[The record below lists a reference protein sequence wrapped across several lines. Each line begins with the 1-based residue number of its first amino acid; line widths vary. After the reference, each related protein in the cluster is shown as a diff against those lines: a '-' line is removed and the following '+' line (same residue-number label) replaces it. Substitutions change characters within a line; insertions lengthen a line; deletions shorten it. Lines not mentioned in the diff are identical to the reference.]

1 MDNGKKLYKSWDD
14 NELNKLRRYV
24 DAKVS
29 IRKAAIDFDRSE
41 SSITNAAYRLRKADL
56 EANRAIKEQQR
67 MMEQMKK
74 AQAQNGQPQ
83 PDPKAIAAAH
93 ATQMQAQVK
102 AQVTQQSAAQ
112 RTAQRQVQFQQKMEQ
127 Y

>member
-56 EANRAIKEQQR
+56 EANRAIKEQQK
-67 MMEQMKK
+67 MMQQMNSALRLYSEYKEHE
-74 AQAQNGQPQ
+74 G
-83 PDPKAIAAAH
+83 AIRKLIKFAG
-93 ATQMQAQVK
+93 K
-102 AQVTQQSAAQ
+102 LL
-112 RTAQRQVQFQQKMEQ
+112 RIIR
-127 Y
+127 

>member
-29 IRKAAIDFDRSE
+29 VRKAAIDFDRSE

-67 MMEQMKK
+67 MMEQMNSALRLYSEYKEYE
-74 AQAQNGQPQ
+74 G
-83 PDPKAIAAAH
+83 AIRKLIKFAGKLLR
-93 ATQMQAQVK
+93 V
-102 AQVTQQSAAQ
+102 VI
-112 RTAQRQVQFQQKMEQ
+112 RR
-127 Y
+127 